1 MKTQK
6 KWNVKNKNEIS
17 KKKNDQKKFSGLKN
31 FRTQSTSVSDN
42 VSVTKRQ
49 CQTMSGSS

>member
-1 MKTQK
+1 MKSQ
-6 KWNVKNKNEIS
+6 